1 MNQDPNPGELINLND
16 QPSVPVPTQ
25 QVNVSEIPTI
35 GDLSDP
41 IQNIQSIPVPKEGRT
56 KRHFTYEEDN
66 QIRALVEQHG
76 TNQWPLIARSL
87 PGRNPRQVRDRWRC
101 YLQPGVVKSE
111 WTLDEDRMLIHLCSN
126 IGKLWAQLVK
136 FFPGRTDVDL
146 KNHWNKLQRHA
157 KKIQPGT
164 SLIEGPELGV
174 KIDEGN
180 TQEIIQGPCELQE
193 AKPEPENPQ

>member
-1 MNQDPNPGELINLND
+1 MNQDPNTGELINLND
-16 QPSVPVPTQ
+16 QQGIVNSQ
-25 QVNVSEIPTI
+25 HQVTVSEIPTI
-35 GDLSDP
+35 GDLSEP
-41 IQNIQSIPVPKEGRT
+41 IQTMQTIQQIPIQKQART

-87 PGRNPRQVRDRWRC
+87 QNRNARQVRDRWRC

-111 WTLDEDRMLIHLCSN
+111 WTLEEDRLLIHLCSQ

-157 KKIQPGT
+157 KKIQPGNT
-164 SLIEGPELGV
+164 LLESPDLKL
-174 KIDEGN
+174 DEAN
-180 TQEIIQGPCELQE
+180 VSEIIPVSADLQE
-193 AKPEPENPQ
+193 TKAEQ